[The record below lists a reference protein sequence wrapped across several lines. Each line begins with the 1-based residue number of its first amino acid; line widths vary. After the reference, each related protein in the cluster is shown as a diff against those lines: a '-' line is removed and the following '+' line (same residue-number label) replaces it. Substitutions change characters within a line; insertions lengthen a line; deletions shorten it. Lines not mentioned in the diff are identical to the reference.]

1 MPLLSANF
9 LGLEQEKEE
18 AERKVGELSSA
29 VESLSEELVSEK
41 NISRAAR
48 ESAKRATK
56 ELAVVSR
63 AVQSLG
69 CKVNFT
75 RNGDCTVEVE
85 DGPQKCSHPV
95 AQKQSE
101 NNTTD
106 VSEPITSVTEQNVCE
121 ALCPLRTR
129 EGSCRWPDAGC
140 AQIRSQFA
148 GFTANYEAFDKLS
161 IYDSYFTA
169 E

>member
-1 MPLLSANF
+1 MLEK
-9 LGLEQEKEE
+9 LEQEKEE
-18 AERKVGELSSA
+18 AERKVDALSST
-29 VESLSEELVSEK
+29 VESLNEELRKER

-48 ESAKRATK
+48 ESAKRAIK
-56 ELAVVSR
+56 ERGVISR

-85 DGPQKCSHPV
+85 DGPQKCSHSIP
-95 AQKQSE
+95 QKQ
-101 NNTTD
+101 TD
-106 VSEPITSVTEQNVCE
+106 VSESVSSASEEMVCE
-121 ALCPLRTR
+121 ALLCPLRAR
-129 EGSCRWPDAGC
+129 EGTCRWPDAGC
-140 AQIRSQFA
+140 CAQTGSQFV
-148 GFTANYEAFDKLS
+148 GLKANFEAFEKLS